1 MERHT
6 FDTDPQT
13 VVWFQIAGLAEEHLA
28 LLRYSYQEA
37 SRKTSFET
45 YSCGGKLWN
54 YNLYNIRPSSTE
66 SFNSQML
73 GVANIKG
80 NCEDLN
86 HKPIWSDFQE
96 KGHDVVFFEIGA
108 HKDQGLRKFLGC
120 ENFKKYYHKTTI
132 LEMVEKPKAS
142 EDLFHFQDKKK
153 FSAGKI
159 YYDKSCRGNGCY
171 SSILNNADM
180 VLTEIQ
186 RRNKPFNF
194 LIVRD
199 FSFERALAQNK
210 IGKAREILLEL
221 DSLHFN
227 IKKVMLNK
235 DKETLVLV
243 TSTAARP
250 IEFPNQG
257 KQWKSYEKAGKNI
270 IYKKPS
276 LISSAWAW
284 GSRAENFCGFYEE
297 SQIFSRFSSP
307 FKGQG
312 LLRRIF

>member
-1 MERHT
+1 
-6 FDTDPQT
+6 
-13 VVWFQIAGLAEEHLA
+13 
-28 LLRYSYQEA
+28 
-37 SRKTSFET
+37 
-45 YSCGGKLWN
+45 
-54 YNLYNIRPSSTE
+54 
-66 SFNSQML
+66 
-73 GVANIKG
+73 
-80 NCEDLN
+80 
-86 HKPIWSDFQE
+86 
-96 KGHDVVFFEIGA
+96 
-108 HKDQGLRKFLGC
+108 
-120 ENFKKYYHKTTI
+120 
-132 LEMVEKPKAS
+132 
-142 EDLFHFQDKKK
+142 
-153 FSAGKI
+153 
-159 YYDKSCRGNGCY
+159 
-171 SSILNNADM
+171 M